1 MLHAILLLLLYVL
14 LLHTVLL
21 GLLHAILHVVH
32 LTSHLLLLHVL
43 LLLYVL
49 LGLLHVLLLYV
60 LLLHVLLLLRL
71 LVGTDGNR
79 RSVGRNGG
87 TRSDMSIRS
96 EVEVHK
102 TAIEGGLVV
111 SRGRRSEV
119 D

>member
-1 MLHAILLLLLYVL
+1 MLLLLYVL

>member
-1 MLHAILLLLLYVL
+1 MLLLLYVL

-43 LLLYVL
+43 LLLLHVL